1 MKTTRSIVPMLLVLV
16 VLVGAGFVAYVIK
29 SRGGVG
35 QQGTELADT
44 GPNAGLSNIELV
56 NEAVTNMR
64 QLTSYHIEFDGL
76 AWYYDVWPAKVR
88 ADVQLRGPGDW
99 RMIQD
104 SPIPGSRFTWSV
116 GTPAAIEDRQQPE
129 SEEQITGMTVDIIWA
144 PDGQFYASEDAGKTW
159 RQMSGDEV
167 VFMELFHFVYPWWIE
182 EYWGAY
188 EPDAIPVAGA
198 SSALVFND
206 GVPRLQEIE
215 GTLTRHVVAD
225 VTNVPIE
232 YSPWHDP
239 ASEVHMWLSTD
250 ATPKVHK
257 LVVTGTWSGMIGPQP
272 TPTWPPEGV
281 TPEITTEEV
290 ARTEPYTLTWTWS
303 RFDEDFGVIG
313 LPGEEPGPQESPV
326 ADGETWVAEPVLPFR
341 TEAAAEYLAI
351 ADNIA
356 VSSDGQLIATG
367 SWVDKH
373 TQIEGTERYTTTIT
387 STVSLRRVDDW
398 QLITSLLRRDYIDK
412 LWLTPDG
419 TSLIVSTGSTM
430 EWVSVPDGAVTRKL
444 TGLFYHAAFSPD
456 WTTIATFGSED
467 QATSE
472 SQVVIL
478 SAADGS
484 VVQAIPGAV
493 ANNGLAFSPD
503 GQLLVTAGFSSF
515 GMDLN
520 DYVVQLWRVS
530 DGTLLQTLAEG
541 EAYLSWSGRLAFS
554 PGGKVLA
561 WADWEGDVRLYRASD
576 GALLH
581 TLRFGSV
588 EDITFSPDGRLV
600 AASSDGN
607 VVKLWRVSNGT
618 LLAELVNEEGKTG
631 DGGKVFDVE
640 FSPDGKVVYGST
652 SEGTVRM
659 WQVP

>member
-1 MKTTRSIVPMLLVLV
+1 MKATRNIIPMLLVLV

-29 SRGGVG
+29 SRGGAA
-35 QQGTELADT
+35 QQAVDVVDN
-44 GPNAGLSNIELV
+44 GPNAGLSNIDLV
-56 NEAVTNMR
+56 NKAVTNMR
-64 QLTSYHIEFDGL
+64 QLQSYHVEFDGL
-76 AWYYDVWPAKVR
+76 VWYVDTWPAR
-88 ADVQLRGPGDW
+88 ATSDVQLRGPGDW
-99 RMIQD
+99 RMLED
-104 SPIPGSRFTWSV
+104 SPLPGSKFKISI
-116 GTPAAIEDRQQPE
+116 AAVIAGGEPQAVPKGQ
-129 SEEQITGMTVDIIWA
+129 TGWETVEVVWA
-144 PDGQFYASEDAGKTW
+144 PDGKFYSKGFGVENWSE
-159 RQMSGDEV
+159 MSGDEV
-167 VFMELFHFVYPWWIE
+167 MFLDLFSFVYPWWIE
-182 EYWGAY
+182 EYWGVAQT
-188 EPDAIPVAGA
+188 DGTPVPQA
-198 SSALVFND
+198 SSRLDYKD
-206 GVPRLQEIE
+206 GSPRLEVIE

-225 VTNVPIE
+225 VTDVLSE
-232 YSPWHDP
+232 YAPWHDP

-257 LVVTGTWSGMIGPQP
+257 LVVNGTWSGKIGPQP
-272 TPTWPPEGV
+272 RPTTPPEGV
-281 TPEITTEEV
+281 IPETVAEEV

-303 RFDEDFGVIG
+303 RFDEDLGMVAV
-313 LPGEEPGPQESPV
+313 PGEEPGPQESPI

-341 TEAAAEYLAI
+341 TQAAAEYLDI
-351 ADNIA
+351 VDNIA
-356 VSSDGQLIATG
+356 VSSDGQIIATG

-373 TQIEGTERYTTTIT
+373 TQIAGTERYTTTIT

-398 QLITSLLRRDYIDK
+398 QLITSLVRHDYIDN

-430 EWVSVPDGAVTRKL
+430 EWVSVPDGAVTRQL

-456 WTTIATFGSED
+456 WTTIATVGSED
-467 QATSE
+467 QTTSE
-472 SQVVIL
+472 NQVVIL
-478 SAADGS
+478 SAGDGS

-493 ANNGLAFSPD
+493 ANNGLEFSPD

-541 EAYLSWSGRLAFS
+541 EAYLSWSDRLAFS
-554 PGGKVLA
+554 PDGQVLA
-561 WADWEGDVRLYRASD
+561 WADWDGDVRLYRASD

-600 AASSDGN
+600 AASSDRN
-607 VVKLWRVSNGT
+607 AVKLWRVSNGT

-640 FSPDGKVVYGST
+640 FSPNGKVVYGST

-659 WQVP
+659 WEVP